1 MLSLAALQAEFMLQ
15 GQSESYLL
23 AGLNQEQEASR
34 ETAGK
39 GLHHVEDAN
48 CVTNCVS
55 KQNYHTSPNTSRS
68 SKETARAMHKR
79 YHRGY

>member
-1 MLSLAALQAEFMLQ
+1 MLQ

-23 AGLNQEQEASR
+23 AGLYQEQEASR

-39 GLHHVEDAN
+39 GLHHEEDAN
-48 CVTNCVS
+48 CVTNFVS

-68 SKETARAMHKR
+68 SKETVETV
-79 YHRGY
+79 